1 MGNGYNHHHLHQRG
15 FYSKNNS
22 FLPILCRVSI
32 RDVKLK
38 DFRDRS
44 SSFSDDPSSPKVSC
58 MGQVKRNSKVIG
70 FSTPYRLTSSSTSTT
85 TAITTN
91 TNTSR
96 NNPFHGK
103 LKYVKLKRFFS
114 GGYLLSSNTTAT
126 AVCSNSSSSSSSNKG
141 ICRNGSRRSSKINH
155 DDGGNS
161 HVQQQNVE
169 VNLTELDPPLPVV
182 KKVQPPPEVSLWKRR
197 SGGLS
202 LGFRSRLCFH
212 PHPPALR
219 APEG

>member
-1 MGNGYNHHHLHQRG
+1 MGNGYNHHHHHLHERG

-38 DFRDRS
+38 ELRRDQS
-44 SSFSDDPSSPKVSC
+44 SSFSSEDPSSPKVSC
-58 MGQVKRNSKVIG
+58 MGQVKRNTKLIA
-70 FSTPYRLTSSSTSTT
+70 FPTPYRLTSSGT
-85 TAITTN
+85 TAVV
-91 TNTSR
+91 TSR
-96 NNPFHGK
+96 NNASHGN

-114 GGYLLSSNTTAT
+114 GRYLLSSNTSITAGGA
-126 AVCSNSSSSSSSNKG
+126 AVGSSKG
-141 ICRNGSRRSSKINH
+141 ICRNGSKRSSKINH

-161 HVQQQNVE
+161 HVQKQQQQNVE

-197 SGGLS
+197 SGGMTLKN
-202 LGFRSRLCFH
+202 LQIEQIHHL
-212 PHPPALR
+212 PNNKLQPA
-219 APEG
+219 PTV